1 MEAGRIVLFLFL
13 YSNSSS
19 MQCRNNNDNHNNN
32 CSDSGHY
39 FIYLIFMHGAVFAF
53 FKYTTLLQTAKNFFC

>member
-1 MEAGRIVLFLFL
+1 MEAGRIVLFNFL

-53 FKYTTLLQTAKNFFC
+53 FQIYDPFANCKELFC